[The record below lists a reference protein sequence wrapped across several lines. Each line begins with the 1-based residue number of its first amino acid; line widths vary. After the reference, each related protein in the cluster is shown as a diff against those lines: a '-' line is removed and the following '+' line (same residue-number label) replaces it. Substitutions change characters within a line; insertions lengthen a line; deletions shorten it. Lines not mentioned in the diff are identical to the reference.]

1 MEAQNGKLDST
12 NDIECLTADFESR
25 PNQTNVEKVCNIH
38 HSHIDLACIHDIN
51 MFKMQVFLSTLIT
64 LFCITMIF
72 LRNDTSIYLP
82 LMTGIFGYWFPA
94 PTRETNKSVV

>member
-1 MEAQNGKLDST
+1 MDTST
-12 NDIECLTADFESR
+12 DIECIKSDFESHL
-25 PNQTNVEKVCNIH
+25 NEKVCHINQNQ
-38 HSHIDLACIHDIN
+38 IDLACLHDIN

-94 PTRETNKSVV
+94 PTRESTKITTQS